1 MLATVF
7 AMAAMH
13 EDMHQRAGQQQ
24 QERQRAEEVGTVL
37 RQQKVRGNGTEHEQ
51 TDSVS

>member
-1 MLATVF
+1 MITTMSS
-7 AMAAMH
+7 MAAMH

-37 RQQKVRGNGTEHEQ
+37 RQQEVRGNSTEHEQ
-51 TDSVS
+51 TESVS